1 VARRTFIQP
10 VPEYHAHALGFRVWR
25 VRGPIRMPVAHTH
38 PDVEV
43 NFLLSGKFTY
53 VHGGGIATVEPLRF
67 TVFWGGI
74 PHWICSRDKGQR
86 GIWMTLPLAWLL
98 EWQLPRNLPA
108 RLFAGEVL
116 SGRPDETDA
125 ALLERW
131 LRDFDSGSAGRR
143 RAMLL
148 EMQARF
154 QRLALSKSAKPV
166 QSTGKKIS
174 PQTGLTQMERITD
187 YMARHYREPL
197 TVDEIAAELGLHG
210 KYLMRLFKR
219 HSGMSVAEYIA
230 RMRIS
235 HAQRL
240 LLTTDMKIID
250 IALEAGFASIGPFYR
265 AFAAY
270 CPSVKRPLDYRRRV
284 DLTSA

>member
-1 VARRTFIQP
+1 
-10 VPEYHAHALGFRVWR
+10 
-25 VRGPIRMPVAHTH
+25 MPVAHTH
-38 PDVEV
+38 SDVEV
-43 NFLLSGKFTY
+43 NFLLSGKFSY
-53 VHGGGIATVEPLRF
+53 VHGGTIATVEPLHF

-74 PHWICSRDKGQR
+74 PHWICSQETGQL
-86 GIWMTLPLAWLL
+86 GIWITLPLAWLL

-116 SGRPDETDA
+116 SSRPVKTDA
-125 ALLERW
+125 VLLERW
-131 LRDFDSGSAGRR
+131 LADFQSGSADRR
-143 RAMLL
+143 RAMML

-154 QRLALSKSAKPV
+154 HRLALSKPATPIRAM
-166 QSTGKKIS
+166 GKKIS

-187 YMARHYREPL
+187 YVASHYQEPL
-197 TVDEIAAELGLHG
+197 AVDEIAAKVGLHG

-219 HSGMSVAEYIA
+219 HSGMSVGEYVA

-240 LLTTDMKIID
+240 LLTTDMKIVD
-250 IALEAGFASIGPFYR
+250 IALESGFASIGPFYR

-270 CPSVKRPLDYRRRV
+270 SPGVKRPLDYRRRV
-284 DLTSA
+284 DLVSN